1 MANAS
6 SIAHRLPT
14 KTGQLQSFRC
24 RTQTKYASAAAAQA
38 LLHRS
43 RPSST
48 PSSPSRRLLA
58 CRPGARARVRVRP
71 AGKPVGEA
79 SRPQGVQGGCT
90 AASRA
95 RSPGRARLLDAH
107 RRPLQAATPDPGL
120 PAWSL
125 DHLRR
130 AAHLRGGV
138 SPVPI
143 HCPRQT
149 SPGAVEMPFP
159 TRTLAGAS
167 ACSGR
172 QVSTGLTGIVE
183 PSARALR
190 ECYQVLGVRPLAGDA
205 SIQTGAVPS
214 C

>member
-71 AGKPVGEA
+71 AGKPVGGA

-130 AAHLRGGV
+130 AVHLRGGGLCQATA
-138 SPVPI
+138 PV
-143 HCPRQT
+143 R
-149 SPGAVEMPFP
+149 
-159 TRTLAGAS
+159 R
-167 ACSGR
+167 R
-172 QVSTGLTGIVE
+172 
-183 PSARALR
+183 
-190 ECYQVLGVRPLAGDA
+190 LGPLKCLFLPERWLEHQPVRRGGMCPLA
-205 SIQTGAVPS
+205 
-214 C
+214 